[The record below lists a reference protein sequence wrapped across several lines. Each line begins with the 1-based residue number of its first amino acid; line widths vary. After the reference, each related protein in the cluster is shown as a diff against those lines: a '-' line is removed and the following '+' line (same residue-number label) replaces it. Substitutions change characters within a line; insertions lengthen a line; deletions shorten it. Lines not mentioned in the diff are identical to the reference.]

1 MADEQK
7 LKRVCGMH
15 LNGSLSAR
23 NTLLSRA
30 GIARFGETSKWKLL
44 VLKIAR
50 LECCCPAHDLRLSSQ
65 ELCLRLKTR
74 GKTHAV
80 QVRD

>member
-30 GIARFGETSKWKLL
+30 GIARFGKTCKQSNNKLSTVISRYAETMDAFH
-44 VLKIAR
+44 VG
-50 LECCCPAHDLRLSSQ
+50 PA
-65 ELCLRLKTR
+65 
-74 GKTHAV
+74 
-80 QVRD
+80 